1 MDIQTEKM
9 SLIKRLEQVNDLSLL
24 QALKHMIDFG
34 LQKEEE
40 HISIEQYNNEL
51 GEAETEMDRGEF
63 INHEDLKEEM
73 KKW

>member
-34 LQKEEE
+34 LQKEEG

-51 GEAETEMDRGEF
+51 DEAEAEMDRGEF